1 MDKYRK
7 KKAAEARRRKA
18 RNTRIAGTVI
28 GIAACA
34 LITFAGVRFINARM
48 DNASAQQ
55 YQAVLP
61 TQLPQG
67 TLAPVHTDYINATPA
82 PTAAA
87 LSADELNAGDG
98 WMLLLVNSSN
108 AIPDGYAPT
117 ELTELS
123 NGQSVDKRIY
133 PSLQSMFDDA
143 RAQGVYPVVSSGYR
157 TAKQQQSEMDDKIQ
171 EYIDD
176 GKSEDEARTLAAT
189 YVAQVGYSEHEAG
202 LAIDIVAKA
211 NKSDDDTVWAW
222 MKEHCAE
229 YGFILR
235 YPEGK
240 EGVTGMSYEPWH
252 FRYVGVEAAQ
262 KIKGAGITLE
272 EYLGQVN

>member
-7 KKAAEARRRKA
+7 KKAAEARRRKE

-34 LITFAGVRFINARM
+34 LITLAGVRFINARM

-98 WMLLLVNSSN
+98 WMQLLVNSSN

-157 TAKQQQSEMDDKIQ
+157 TAQQQQSEMDDKIQ

-176 GKSEDEARTLAAT
+176 GKAEDEARALAAT

-262 KIKGAGITLE
+262 KIMGAGITLE

>member
-87 LSADELNAGDG
+87 LTADELNAGDG

-171 EYIDD
+171 EYIDN
-176 GKSEDEARTLAAT
+176 GKSEDEARALAAT

-262 KIKGAGITLE
+262 KIMGAGITLE

>member
-171 EYIDD
+171 EYIDY
-176 GKSEDEARTLAAT
+176 GKSEDEARALAAT

-262 KIKGAGITLE
+262 KIMGAGITLE
-272 EYLGQVN
+272 EYLGLVN

>member
-87 LSADELNAGDG
+87 LTADELNAGDG

-176 GKSEDEARTLAAT
+176 GKSEDEARALAAS

-240 EGVTGMSYEPWH
+240 KGVTGMNYEPWH

-262 KIKGAGITLE
+262 KIMGAGITLE

>member
-1 MDKYRK
+1 M
-7 KKAAEARRRKA
+7 
-18 RNTRIAGTVI
+18 
-28 GIAACA
+28 
-34 LITFAGVRFINARM
+34 
-48 DNASAQQ
+48 
-55 YQAVLP
+55 
-61 TQLPQG
+61 
-67 TLAPVHTDYINATPA
+67 
-82 PTAAA
+82 
-87 LSADELNAGDG
+87 
-98 WMLLLVNSSN
+98 
-108 AIPDGYAPT
+108 
-117 ELTELS
+117 
-123 NGQSVDKRIY
+123 
-133 PSLQSMFDDA
+133 
-143 RAQGVYPVVSSGYR
+143 YPVVSSGYR

-262 KIKGAGITLE
+262 KIMGAGITLE

>member
-87 LSADELNAGDG
+87 LTADELNAGDG

-262 KIKGAGITLE
+262 KIMGAGITLE
-272 EYLGQVN
+272 EYLGRVN

>member
-7 KKAAEARRRKA
+7 KKAAEARRRKE

-87 LSADELNAGDG
+87 LTADELNAGDG

-176 GKSEDEARTLAAT
+176 GKSEDEARALAAT

-262 KIKGAGITLE
+262 KIMGAGITLE

>member
-98 WMLLLVNSSN
+98 WMQLLVNSSN
-108 AIPDGYAPT
+108 VIPDGYAPT

-176 GKSEDEARTLAAT
+176 GKSEDEARALAAT

-235 YPEGK
+235 YPDGK

-262 KIKGAGITLE
+262 KIMGAGITLE

>member
-18 RNTRIAGTVI
+18 RNIRIAGTVI

-176 GKSEDEARTLAAT
+176 GKSEDEARALAAT

-240 EGVTGMSYEPWH
+240 EGVTGMNYEPWH

-262 KIKGAGITLE
+262 KIMGAGITLE

>member
-87 LSADELNAGDG
+87 LSVDELNAGDG

-262 KIKGAGITLE
+262 KIMGAGITLE

>member
-87 LSADELNAGDG
+87 LTADELNAGDG

-262 KIKGAGITLE
+262 KIMGAGITLE

>member
-87 LSADELNAGDG
+87 LTADELNAGDG

-176 GKSEDEARTLAAT
+176 GKSEDEARALAAT

-222 MKEHCAE
+222 MKAHCAE

-262 KIKGAGITLE
+262 KIMGAGITLE

>member
-34 LITFAGVRFINARM
+34 LITLAGVRFINARM

-87 LSADELNAGDG
+87 LTADELNAGDG
-98 WMLLLVNSSN
+98 WMQLLVNSSN

-176 GKSEDEARTLAAT
+176 GKSEDEARALAAT

-262 KIKGAGITLE
+262 KIMGAGITLE

>member
-117 ELTELS
+117 ELPELS

-143 RAQGVYPVVSSGYR
+143 RTQGVYPVVSSGYR
-157 TAKQQQSEMDDKIQ
+157 TAKQQQSEIDDKIQ

-262 KIKGAGITLE
+262 KIMGAGITLE

>member
-18 RNTRIAGTVI
+18 RNTRIAGTAI

-82 PTAAA
+82 PTAAV
-87 LSADELNAGDG
+87 LTADELNAGDG
-98 WMLLLVNSSN
+98 WMLLLVNRSN

-176 GKSEDEARTLAAT
+176 GKSEDEARALAAT
-189 YVAQVGYSEHEAG
+189 YVAHVGYSEHEAG

-262 KIKGAGITLE
+262 KIMGAGITLE

>member
-98 WMLLLVNSSN
+98 WMMLLVNSSN

-133 PSLQSMFDDA
+133 PSLQRMFDDA

-262 KIKGAGITLE
+262 KIMGAGITLE

>member
-98 WMLLLVNSSN
+98 WMQLLVNSSN

-157 TAKQQQSEMDDKIQ
+157 TAKQQQSEMDDKIL

-252 FRYVGVEAAQ
+252 FRYVGIEAAQ
-262 KIKGAGITLE
+262 KIMGAGITLE

>member
-176 GKSEDEARTLAAT
+176 GKSEDEARALAAT

-211 NKSDDDTVWAW
+211 NKSDDDTVWVW

-262 KIKGAGITLE
+262 KIMGAGITLE
-272 EYLGQVN
+272 EYLGHVN

>member
-211 NKSDDDTVWAW
+211 NKSDDGTVWAW

-262 KIKGAGITLE
+262 KIMGAGITLE

>member
-87 LSADELNAGDG
+87 LTADELNAGDG

-176 GKSEDEARTLAAT
+176 GKSEDEARALAAT

-202 LAIDIVAKA
+202 FAIDIVAKA

-262 KIKGAGITLE
+262 KIMGAGITLE

>member
-7 KKAAEARRRKA
+7 KKAAEARRRKV

-87 LSADELNAGDG
+87 LAADELNAGDG
-98 WMLLLVNSSN
+98 WMQLLVNSSN

-176 GKSEDEARTLAAT
+176 GKSEDEARALAAT

-240 EGVTGMSYEPWH
+240 EGVTGMNYEPWH

-262 KIKGAGITLE
+262 KIMGAGITLE

>member
-133 PSLQSMFDDA
+133 PSLQRMFDDA

-262 KIKGAGITLE
+262 KIMGAGITLE

>member
-98 WMLLLVNSSN
+98 WMQLLINSSN
-108 AIPDGYAPT
+108 VIPDGYAPT

-176 GKSEDEARTLAAT
+176 GKSEDEARALAAT

-262 KIKGAGITLE
+262 KIMGAGITLE